1 MFKSDSSTVEL
12 VFDFTQRSLWMIQKE
27 QFVKHTGPI
36 VIAALAMIGPSK
48 NAKAE

>member
-1 MFKSDSSTVEL
+1 MDDS
-12 VFDFTQRSLWMIQKE
+12 KE

-48 NAKAE
+48 NAEAEQTKPARPIAFQRPDEVR